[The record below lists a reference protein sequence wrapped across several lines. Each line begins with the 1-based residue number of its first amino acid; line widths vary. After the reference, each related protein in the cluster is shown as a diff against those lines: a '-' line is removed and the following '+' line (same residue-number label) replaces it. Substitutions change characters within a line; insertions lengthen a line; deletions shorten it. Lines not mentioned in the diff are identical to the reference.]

1 MAATP
6 RLPIALLVDRL
17 DDEYQIAVIRGA
29 LSAARDLG
37 VSVLCAAGGRV
48 GDAAPER
55 GARNVAFELTNPET
69 VSGVIAVTSVI
80 GTAVGAAELG
90 KWLERFT
97 GLPLCCVGVDV
108 AGKVVLEVDN
118 AGGMQELVLHLA
130 QKHARRR
137 IAFIRG
143 PVASAEANTR
153 FEAYRRALGEAGL
166 DFDPKLVAQ
175 GDFLKASGAAAVSTL
190 FDERRLGHGQVDAI
204 VGANDYMAIGAL
216 RELARRQ
223 IEVPDEIAVVG
234 FDDVESARFVRPAL
248 TTTSQPTEL
257 LGRRAVEGICGLAQG
272 RPFGSSFLPTKLALR
287 TSCGCPNAG
296 MGLAASVALAHEGGV
311 ESSFM
316 QRRQTILAE
325 MARAAAGRLGA
336 AGSGWEARLLDALL
350 VELRSARGS
359 AFYRALEQLLQK
371 LERAPVDGI
380 VVQEVLSA
388 LRRQSLPC
396 VAGTVGAREKLED
409 ALHEARVL
417 ASVWSE
423 EASTRRARMARELER
438 TFQSALRPVLFSG
451 AAELSRVVAERLPD
465 FGVEACVVVGFDE
478 PGNAGGG
485 ARLLFGFGPGARIQ
499 ASEPTLLASV
509 PRHALLENGGRA
521 VVALPLEAR
530 GQAVGVMLLC
540 LAKTPEHELEW
551 LREYLGA
558 ALDVARRAGD

>member
-1 MAATP
+1 VAVSP

-37 VSVLCAAGGRV
+37 VPVLCAAGGRL

-55 GARNVAFELTNPET
+55 AARNVAFELVNPQT
-69 VSGVIAVTSVI
+69 VSGVVAVTSVI
-80 GTAVGAAELG
+80 GTAVGAAELAR
-90 KWLERFT
+90 WLERFA

-108 AGKVVLEVDN
+108 AGKIVLEVDN
-118 AGGMQELVLHLA
+118 AGGIRELVLHLA
-130 QKHARRR
+130 QKHARRH

-143 PVASAEANTR
+143 PLASAEANTR
-153 FEAYRRALGEAGL
+153 FEAYRGALAEAGL

-175 GDFLKASGAAAVSTL
+175 GDFFKPSGASAVAML
-190 FDERRLGHGQVDAI
+190 LDERRLAHGQLDA
-204 VGANDYMAIGAL
+204 VVAANDYMAIGAL

-234 FDDVESARFVRPAL
+234 FDDVESARLVRPAL

-257 LGRRAVEGICGLAQG
+257 LGRRAVEGVRALAEG
-272 RPFGSSFLPTKLALR
+272 RAFGSSLLPTTLAVR
-287 TSCGCPNAG
+287 TSCGCPNPG
-296 MGLAASVALAHEGGV
+296 LGLAGSVGLGHEAGV

-336 AGSGWEARLLDALL
+336 AGSGWETRLFDALL
-350 VELRSARGS
+350 VELRSGRSS
-359 AFYRALEQLLQK
+359 AFYRALEQLLHK
-371 LERAPVDGI
+371 LERAPVEGV
-380 VVQEVLSA
+380 VVQEVLTA

-396 VAGTVGAREKLED
+396 VAATAGAREKLED

-417 ASVWSE
+417 TSVWAE
-423 EASTRRARMARELER
+423 EASTRRARTARELER

-451 AAELSRVVAERLPD
+451 PAELSRVVAERLPD
-465 FGVEACVVVGFDE
+465 FGIEACVVAGFDE
-478 PGNAGGG
+478 PGNPGGG
-485 ARLLFGFGPGARIQ
+485 AQVLYGFAPGARLQ
-499 ASEPTLLASV
+499 ASEPVLLSSLPLHPLLAS
-509 PRHALLENGGRA
+509 GGRA
-521 VVALPLEAR
+521 VVVLPLEAR
-530 GQAVGVMLLC
+530 GRAVGVAVLC
-540 LAKTPEHELEW
+540 LAKAPEHELEW

-558 ALDVARRAGD
+558 ALDVLRRAAD